1 MCYDV
6 SGQLDDA
13 LLWYQRTAELDPGD
27 PDPLYNIAEIL
38 FRRREFAQAERMCH
52 RALALF
58 DARFSQTQYSPFLP
72 PGEPLSKEELLA
84 NMALR
89 KAFACY
95 LMSLIQVNQGK
106 LRAALESVRDAIQ
119 LYPKNAKW
127 HLLMGQI
134 YHQLGH
140 HREGQAAL
148 ARARQLDPNILA
160 R

>member
-1 MCYDV
+1 
-6 SGQLDDA
+6 
-13 LLWYQRTAELDPGD
+13 
-27 PDPLYNIAEIL
+27 
-38 FRRREFAQAERMCH
+38 MCH

-58 DARFSQTQYSPFLP
+58 DARFSQAQYAPFPP

-84 NMALR
+84 DIAYR

-106 LRAALESVRDAIQ
+106 LQAALESVRDAIQ

-134 YHQLGH
+134 YRQLGH
-140 HREGQAAL
+140 HREAQAAL
-148 ARARQLDPNILA
+148 VRARQFDPNILD